1 MRCAHGGHACVAA
14 VFCICFAHWP
24 AAALTAASLPC
35 RPPWP
40 GPAGRNH
47 AAACAAWPPAACMRT
62 DARTHRRIRT
72 ITAASHAQTSRRYA
86 APHAPDHAAPSLGVT
101 RPARCRFSAYH
112 ARAGAEYPPRSHSRT
127 AYGPHH
133 ARLHKNILRPPAAGC
148 LTAPPCK
155 RRAAARSARHL
166 PQPDGGLRPGHR
178 PRSFPAQRHK
188 TPGHGRPNRLRM
200 RTPVLCRNV
209 RKKYFNYLF
218 LMIFIIFFTQYGIIL
233 TIYKSI
239 LSFCRSFPL
248 TKRPVI
254 PKKKYCLLL
263 ASPDRGLSPAGLCC
277 EKGVLA
283 VWRPREARKRVVCGH
298 LALRTAVFAF
308 SFRSLRADCAW
319 NNPGRQ
325 PDAHTVGG
333 LRKTLHET
341 RIRGRRRRDV
351 LRTEPACG
359 RTGGL
364 CGRQTA
370 AIWIHPCGERRR
382 CQFLLTSQPRQVS
395 PCSNRLSNPARSAW
409 SFSFCCSKARH
420 TCIFCSS
427 IPTFPCPHT
436 GSSTRQ
442 TGSGAILTNIL
453 AYGISPA
460 QRTCTTR
467 RALPHSIRPTPMA
480 CATRSATSDL
490 RHRAP

>member
-86 APHAPDHAAPSLGVT
+86 APHAPGHAAPSLGVT

-254 PKKKYCLLL
+254 PKKNTAC
-263 ASPDRGLSPAGLCC
+263 S
-277 EKGVLA
+277 
-283 VWRPREARKRVVCGH
+283 WRPRTGDSRQQAFVVKKAFWPYGVHAKRAS
-298 LALRTAVFAF
+298 AL
-308 SFRSLRADCAW
+308 CA
-319 NNPGRQ
+319 G
-325 PDAHTVGG
+325 
-333 LRKTLHET
+333 TLHY
-341 RIRGRRRRDV
+341 GRLSLPFPSAV
-351 LRTEPACG
+351 SG
-359 RTGGL
+359 
-364 CGRQTA
+364 QTA
-370 AIWIHPCGERRR
+370 PG
-382 CQFLLTSQPRQVS
+382 T
-395 PCSNRLSNPARSAW
+395 
-409 SFSFCCSKARH
+409 
-420 TCIFCSS
+420 
-427 IPTFPCPHT
+427 
-436 GSSTRQ
+436 
-442 TGSGAILTNIL
+442 IL
-453 AYGISPA
+453 AGSPMY
-460 QRTCTTR
+460 
-467 RALPHSIRPTPMA
+467 IRWG
-480 CATRSATSDL
+480 D
-490 RHRAP
+490 